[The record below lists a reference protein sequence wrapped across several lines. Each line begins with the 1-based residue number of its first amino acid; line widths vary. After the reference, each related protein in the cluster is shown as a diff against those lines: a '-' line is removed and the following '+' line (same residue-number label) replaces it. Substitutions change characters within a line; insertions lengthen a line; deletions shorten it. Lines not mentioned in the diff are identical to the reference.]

1 MEVLIVILLV
11 VVLAVVVAAVA
22 FVLSESREN
31 RRTLESQLSAQRNE
45 LAQSVGSVQQAL
57 QQRIEG
63 IDDRLNKSLTASSTT
78 MQEIGKQLEGVRNKA
93 DQMLEVGKDIS
104 SLQDLLK
111 PPTLRGGFGET
122 LLEQLLAQILP
133 QAHYTIQHRFKSG
146 EAVDAAIRLG
156 KGAADIV
163 PVDAKF
169 PMESFHR
176 TLAATSEEERTKLR
190 REFVRVVKGHIDAV
204 AKYIRPDEGTFNFA
218 LMYIPAENVYYETII
233 KDEFASAGGSI
244 HEYAMQKGV
253 MPVSPNSL
261 YPYLQ
266 VIVRG
271 LKGMQVEKRAQEM
284 VEHVERL
291 QGDFGRIQEEFRI
304 LGGHVHNASRK
315 YDDLEK
321 IVGRFGDKLSLPLG
335 EEWQQLPPGEASNSP
350 E

>member
-1 MEVLIVILLV
+1 
-11 VVLAVVVAAVA
+11 
-22 FVLSESREN
+22 
-31 RRTLESQLSAQRNE
+31 
-45 LAQSVGSVQQAL
+45 
-57 QQRIEG
+57 
-63 IDDRLNKSLTASSTT
+63 

-104 SLQDLLK
+104 SLQDLLR

-133 QAHYTIQHRFKSG
+133 QAHFTIQHRFKSG
-146 EAVDAAIRLG
+146 EAVDAAIRLSAG
-156 KGAADIV
+156 IV

-176 TLAATSEEERTKLR
+176 TLAAPSEEERTKVR
-190 REFVRVVKGHIDAV
+190 REFVRAVKGHIDAV
-204 AKYIRPDEGTFNFA
+204 GKYIRPDEGTFNFA

-304 LGGHVHNASRK
+304 LGGHVHNATRK

-321 IVGRFGDKLSLPLG
+321 IVGRFGDKLSLPLE
-335 EEWQQLPPGEASNSP
+335 EEWQQLPLGEANDSP

>member
-11 VVLAVVVAAVA
+11 VAVAVVAVA
-22 FVLSESREN
+22 VVAVVLSESRES

-45 LAQSVGSVQQAL
+45 LAQSVSSVHQAL

-63 IDDRLNKSLTASSTT
+63 MDDRLNKSLAASSTT
-78 MQEIGKQLEGVRNKA
+78 MQEIGAQLQGVRSKA

-111 PPTLRGGFGET
+111 PPKLRGGFSET

-133 QAHYTIQHRFKSG
+133 QAHYTVQHYFRSG

-156 KGAADIV
+156 AGTV

-169 PMESFHR
+169 PMESFNR
-176 TLAATSEEERTKLR
+176 MLAAASEEERAKLR
-190 REFVRVVKGHIDAV
+190 REFVRAVKGHIDAV

-218 LMYIPAENVYYETII
+218 LMYIPAENVYYETIV
-233 KDEFASAGGSI
+233 KDEFSAAGGSI
-244 HEYAMQKGV
+244 YEYAMQKGV
-253 MPVSPNSL
+253 MPVSPNSF

-271 LKGMQVEKRAQEM
+271 LKGMQVEARAQEM

-291 QGDFGRIQEEFRI
+291 QGDFGRIQEEFRV
-304 LGGHVHNASRK
+304 LGGHVRNASRK

-321 IVGRFGDKLSLPLG
+321 VVGRFGDKLAIPLEEGWQQLPLG
-335 EEWQQLPPGEASNSP
+335 EPSDSP

>member
-1 MEVLIVILLV
+1 MEVLILILLV
-11 VVLAVVVAAVA
+11 VTVAAMA
-22 FVLSESREN
+22 FVLWESREN

-133 QAHYTIQHRFKSG
+133 QAHFTIQHRFKSG

-156 KGAADIV
+156 AGIV

-176 TLAATSEEERTKLR
+176 TMAATSEEERTKVR
-190 REFVRVVKGHIDAV
+190 REFVRAVKGHIDAV
-204 AKYIRPDEGTFNFA
+204 CKYIRPDEGTFNFA

-304 LGGHVHNASRK
+304 LGGHVHNATRK

-321 IVGRFGDKLSLPLG
+321 IVGRFGDKLSLPLE
-335 EEWQQLPPGEASNSP
+335 EEWQQLPLGEANDSP

>member
-1 MEVLIVILLV
+1 MEVLILILLV
-11 VVLAVVVAAVA
+11 VTVAAVA
-22 FVLSESREN
+22 FVLWESRES

-133 QAHYTIQHRFKSG
+133 QAHFTIQHRFKSG

-156 KGAADIV
+156 AGIV

-176 TLAATSEEERTKLR
+176 TMAAAPEEERTKVR
-190 REFVRVVKGHIDAV
+190 REFVRAVKGHIDAV

-304 LGGHVHNASRK
+304 LGGHVHNATRK

-321 IVGRFGDKLSLPLG
+321 IVGRFGDKLSLPLE
-335 EEWQQLPPGEASNSP
+335 EEWQQLPLGEASDSP

>member
-1 MEVLIVILLV
+1 MEVLILILLV
-11 VVLAVVVAAVA
+11 VTVAAMA
-22 FVLSESREN
+22 FVLWESREN

-133 QAHYTIQHRFKSG
+133 QAHFTIQHRFKSG

-156 KGAADIV
+156 AGIV

-169 PMESFHR
+169 PMESFNR
-176 TLAATSEEERTKLR
+176 MLAAASDEERARLR
-190 REFVRVVKGHIDAV
+190 REFVRAVKGHIDAV

-218 LMYIPAENVYYETII
+218 LMYIPAENVYYETIV
-233 KDEFASAGGSI
+233 KDEFGAAGGSI
-244 HEYAMQKGV
+244 YEHAMQKGV
-253 MPVSPNSL
+253 MPVSPNSF

-271 LKGMQVEKRAQEM
+271 LKGMQVEARAQEM

-291 QGDFGRIQEEFRI
+291 QGDFGRIQDEFRV
-304 LGGHVHNASRK
+304 LGGHLHNASRK
-315 YDDLEK
+315 YDDIDK
-321 IVGRFGDKLSLPLG
+321 IVGRFGDKLALPLESG
-335 EEWQQLPPGEASNSP
+335 WEQLPPGEAGDSP

>member
-1 MEVLIVILLV
+1 MEVLIVVLLV
-11 VVLAVVVAAVA
+11 AVAAAVV
-22 FVLSESREN
+22 FVLWESRES
-31 RRTLESQLSAQRNE
+31 RRSLESQLSAQRGE

-63 IDDRLNKSLTASSTT
+63 IDDRLNRSLAASSTT

-111 PPTLRGGFGET
+111 PPKLRGGVGET

-133 QAHYTIQHRFKSG
+133 QAHYTIQYRFGSG
-146 EAVDAAIRLG
+146 ETVDAAIRLG
-156 KGAADIV
+156 AGTV

-169 PMESFHR
+169 PMESFSR
-176 TLAATSEEERTKLR
+176 VLAATSEEERTKLR
-190 REFVRVVKGHIDAV
+190 REFVRAVKGHIDAV

-218 LMYIPAENVYYETII
+218 LMYIPAENVYYETIV

-244 HEYAMQKGV
+244 YEYAMQKGV
-253 MPVSPNSL
+253 MPVSPNSF

-266 VIVRG
+266 VVVRG
-271 LKGMQVEKRAQEM
+271 LKGMQVEQRAQEM

-291 QGDFGRIQEEFRI
+291 QGDFGRIQGEFRV
-304 LGGHVHNASRK
+304 LGGHIHNTSRK

-321 IVGRFGDKLSLPLG
+321 IVGHFGDKLSLPLE
-335 EEWQQLPPGEASNSP
+335 EEWQQLPLGEASNPP

>member
-1 MEVLIVILLV
+1 MEVLILVLLV
-11 VVLAVVVAAVA
+11 AVAAAVV
-22 FVLSESREN
+22 FVLWESRES
-31 RRTLESQLSAQRNE
+31 RRSLESQLSAQRGE

-63 IDDRLNKSLTASSTT
+63 IDDRLNKSLAASSTT

-111 PPTLRGGFGET
+111 PPKLRGGVGET

-133 QAHYTIQHRFKSG
+133 QAHYTVQHRFRSG
-146 EAVDAAIRLG
+146 ETVDAAIRLG
-156 KGAADIV
+156 AGTV

-169 PMESFHR
+169 PMESFSR
-176 TLAATSEEERTKLR
+176 VLAATSEEERTKLR
-190 REFVRVVKGHIDAV
+190 REFVRAVKGHIDAV

-218 LMYIPAENVYYETII
+218 LMYIPAENVYYETIV
-233 KDEFASAGGSI
+233 KDEFAPVGGSI
-244 HEYAMQKGV
+244 CEYAMQKGV
-253 MPVSPNSL
+253 MPVSPNSF

-315 YDDLEK
+315 YDDIEK
-321 IVGRFGDKLSLPLG
+321 IVGRFGDKLSLSL
-335 EEWQQLPPGEASNSP
+335 EEEGQQLPLGEASNSP